1 MVTRRLHGDRRV
13 SLLAGVEAC
22 LRKRSTSPLEV
33 SAVRR
38 TRRPWISAPPK
49 DLLHLLQL
57 VANRE
62 FHPRVPECRRKLIAE
77 KVERCLGGR
86 DTHSREGSHA
96 LEGISR
102 CQNLQ
107 GRAHLSQQET
117 ASGRWSARLDQH
129 QDKLDPTHSHP
140 SSASTNRST
149 AQFCTQQ
156 APVLCHRGNR
166 PLSIF

>member
-1 MVTRRLHGDRRV
+1 MVTCRLHSDRRV
-13 SLLAGVEAC
+13 SFLAGVEAC

-62 FHPRVPECRRKLIAE
+62 FHPRVPECRRIFFAE

-86 DTHSREGSHA
+86 DAHSREGRHV

-107 GRAHLSQQET
+107 GRAHLSQQ
-117 ASGRWSARLDQH
+117 AAARGRWSVRLDQH
-129 QDKLDPTHSHP
+129 QDKLDYSYD
-140 SSASTNRST
+140 SCSKST
-149 AQFCTQQ
+149 AQLSGCGTDGVTLVQNND
-156 APVLCHRGNR
+156 VRGVDV
-166 PLSIF
+166 SV